1 MDDIV
6 VDADGKPVVV
16 HDDEEKKGVH
26 GKDENTV
33 RGNWGNH
40 IEFILSCVGYA
51 VGLGNVWRFPYL
63 CYKNGG
69 GSFLMIY
76 WILGATVGFPIIFLE
91 LSLGQFTSQG
101 PTGVWNFAPIVKG
114 LGYSMCAISAIGAI
128 YYNVII
134 AWALYYLFV
143 SFTSSLPWEEC
154 DFSSWADYRCEL
166 PRVPCLSAGQIRG
179 NDGLCYTLQHYL
191 YNNQELPRII
201 STYCPDKK
209 SISMLNVVPCYYFAD
224 DIVRNRS
231 TVIGTWNE
239 KLATEQGVSSVFA
252 SEQFF

>member
-1 MDDIV
+1 MDNTSETKDKQV
-6 VDADGKPVVV
+6 VDDG
-16 HDDEEKKGVH
+16 DEEKKGAH
-26 GKDENTV
+26 ANDENTV

-101 PTGVWNFAPIVKG
+101 PTGIWNYAPIVQG
-114 LGYSMCAISAIGAI
+114 LGYSMTAVSSIAAI

-134 AWALYYLFV
+134 AWALYYLFA
-143 SFTSSLPWEEC
+143 SFRSKLLWTEC
-154 DFSSWADYRCEL
+154 DYSSWADYRCEL
-166 PRVPCLSAGQIRG
+166 PRTSCMGIGEIRA
-179 NDGLCYTLQHYL
+179 NDGLCYNLQSFPY
-191 YNNQELPRII
+191 QQWPRII
-201 STYCPDKK
+201 STFCKDAN
-209 SISMLNVVPCYYFAD
+209 STLSNAVTPCYYLVD
-224 DIVRNRS
+224 EVVKNRT
-231 TVIGTWNE
+231 TVVGCWHE
-239 KLATEQGVSSVFA
+239 KLAEENKVSPLFS